1 MIHGV
6 DVSAY
11 QPDFDFAAARREGFE
26 FAFVK
31 ATEGSTWRSPNYR
44 DQMARARAAG
54 MLVAAYH
61 YVRGEDVRGQLA
73 NIERM
78 VEPGTPV
85 LLDVEDGAGG
95 PTSVRQLLDAV
106 RARGYP
112 SPLIYVPHWY
122 WSSRWGRPDMGGWG
136 LAGNWHSA
144 YPDNTVRRKE
154 AFAGWIDTAFA
165 RYPDVGGLP
174 TVVAQYTS
182 SLAVANHPNG
192 KIDGNAF
199 RGSREELAA
208 LLEGDDMPSAK
219 EIADAIMEELEERR
233 YATVRDDG
241 TIPPDTEPDRSVVN
255 MLVEGTRKDKWSE
268 QRTVRTEEAVGRV
281 EVKLDAIQGSLTEGE
296 IRVLAAVRAVDSG
309 SLVAEEVVDGVAGI
323 LPDSLVEA
331 LARLGR
337 RAPGPDVEPGGHV
350 VGERGPEPVTDV
362 P

>member
-11 QPDFDFAAARREGFE
+11 QPDFDFASARREGFD
-26 FAFVK
+26 FAIVK

-54 MLVAAYH
+54 MIVAAYH

-85 LLDVEDGAGG
+85 VLDVETGAGD
-95 PTSVRQLLDAV
+95 PASVKRLLDAV
-106 RARGYP
+106 RAARFP
-112 SPLIYVPHWY
+112 SNLIYVPHWY
-122 WSSRWGRPDMGGWG
+122 WTSHWGRPDLRSWG
-136 LAGNWHSA
+136 LAGNWHSE
-144 YPDNTVRRKE
+144 YPDKVVRRLDG
-154 AFAGWIDTAFA
+154 FRNWIATRFDRT
-165 RYPDVGGLP
+165 VGGLP
-174 TVVAQYTS
+174 TVVMQFAET
-182 SLAVANHPNG
+182 LAVANYPNG
-192 KIDGNAF
+192 RIDGNAF

-219 EIADAIMEELEERR
+219 EVAEEVVRLLESKR
-233 YATVRDDG
+233 YPTVRDDG

-296 IRVLAAVRAVDSG
+296 IRVLAAVRAVDTG
-309 SLVAEEVVDGVAGI
+309 SLVADEVVDGVAEI

-337 RAPGPDVEPGGHV
+337 RTPGPSAEVGEPV
-350 VGERGPEPVTDV
+350 ADERGPESVTEA